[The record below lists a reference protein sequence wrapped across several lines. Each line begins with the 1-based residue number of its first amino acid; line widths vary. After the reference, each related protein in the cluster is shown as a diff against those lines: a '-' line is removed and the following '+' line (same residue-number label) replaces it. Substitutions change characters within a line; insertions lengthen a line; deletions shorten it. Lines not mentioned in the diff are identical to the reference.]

1 MPPCV
6 SVSGSVCVGWQSQ
19 IAQADDEEKEDE
31 EEEEEAKPRRE
42 EADEEEVVCESPK
55 GPNGVGTNG
64 DTKMRNFWRN
74 FCNGG
79 RFASTPCP

>member
-31 EEEEEAKPRRE
+31 EEEEAKTRRE
-42 EADEEEVVCESPK
+42 EAHEKEVVCERATQSSRVSLK
-55 GPNGVGTNG
+55 EEV
-64 DTKMRNFWRN
+64 
-74 FCNGG
+74 
-79 RFASTPCP
+79 STA